1 MTPTATPLRVALS
14 IARRDLRG
22 GLRGFAVFVVCLVLG
37 VAAIAAVGTVRSAV
51 SDSLAREGA
60 ALLGGDA
67 QMSFTY
73 RMATPEERAFMADHA
88 DAVSEIID
96 FRSMAVVGEGDAAER
111 ALTQVKAVDNA
122 YPLIGAVEL
131 DPAMPLDE
139 ALAVADGAPG
149 AVMDA
154 VLADRLG
161 LAVGDRFRLG
171 LAEFRLAARIERAPD
186 GAMRG
191 FLLGPQTIVRS
202 AALDGAGLLEP
213 GSVYDSRYRLRLSA
227 GANLDQIEQ
236 TAEQAFRDKGMRW
249 QDARRGAPGAE
260 RFVDR
265 MGSFL
270 VLVGLAGLAVGG
282 VGIASAVR
290 SYLDGKTRTIAA
302 LKAVGAESRTIL
314 LVYVLQVGGVALI
327 AIALGVAA
335 GIALPVVAAPLAAGL
350 LPIPVMVEPAFGPA
364 FEAAIYGLL
373 TVAIFTLWPLLRV
386 REVRAAAL
394 FRNLG
399 GARRRWPGWGAAFLL
414 AGLLILFV
422 LIAVALAAVPQLAL
436 GTLGGIAAALA
447 LLAGAAWVL
456 RRLAR
461 ALSHRA
467 AGRPGL
473 RLALAAVAGPREE
486 ASAVVLAL
494 GLGLSVLAAVGQID
508 ANLRAAIDRDL
519 PEVAPSFFFI
529 DIQQDQIDEFRA
541 RLAGSEGV
549 HKVDTAPM
557 LRGVVTRI
565 NGRDARE
572 VAGDHW
578 VLRGDRGLTYADQ
591 PPAETKIVAGS
602 WWPEGYAG
610 PPEMSFAA
618 EEAAELGLK
627 LGDSVTVNV
636 LGREIE
642 ARITSLREVDFST
655 AGIGFVMMLNPAAL
669 AGAPHSFISTVYAD
683 RAAEA
688 RVLRDA
694 AGAWPNIT
702 AIPVREVVDR
712 VSEVLRAIAQAT
724 AIAAGIT
731 LLTGAVVLIGAAAA
745 GQRARTYE
753 AAILKTLGA
762 TRGTIL
768 ASFALRSALMG
779 AAAGGVA
786 IGFGAA
792 AGFAVMHF
800 VMDVSYRFEPVSALA
815 IVAGGVAATLLAGLI
830 FALPALGARPA
841 RVLRATE

>member
-73 RMATPEERAFMADHA
+73 RMATPEERAFMAGHA

-327 AIALGVAA
+327 AIALG
-335 GIALPVVAAPLAAGL
+335 
-350 LPIPVMVEPAFGPA
+350 
-364 FEAAIYGLL
+364 
-373 TVAIFTLWPLLRV
+373 
-386 REVRAAAL
+386 
-394 FRNLG
+394 
-399 GARRRWPGWGAAFLL
+399 
-414 AGLLILFV
+414 
-422 LIAVALAAVPQLAL
+422 
-436 GTLGGIAAALA
+436 
-447 LLAGAAWVL
+447 
-456 RRLAR
+456 
-461 ALSHRA
+461 
-467 AGRPGL
+467 
-473 RLALAAVAGPREE
+473 
-486 ASAVVLAL
+486 
-494 GLGLSVLAAVGQID
+494 
-508 ANLRAAIDRDL
+508 
-519 PEVAPSFFFI
+519 
-529 DIQQDQIDEFRA
+529 
-541 RLAGSEGV
+541 
-549 HKVDTAPM
+549 
-557 LRGVVTRI
+557 
-565 NGRDARE
+565 
-572 VAGDHW
+572 
-578 VLRGDRGLTYADQ
+578 
-591 PPAETKIVAGS
+591 
-602 WWPEGYAG
+602 
-610 PPEMSFAA
+610 
-618 EEAAELGLK
+618 
-627 LGDSVTVNV
+627 
-636 LGREIE
+636 
-642 ARITSLREVDFST
+642 
-655 AGIGFVMMLNPAAL
+655 
-669 AGAPHSFISTVYAD
+669 
-683 RAAEA
+683 
-688 RVLRDA
+688 
-694 AGAWPNIT
+694 
-702 AIPVREVVDR
+702 
-712 VSEVLRAIAQAT
+712 
-724 AIAAGIT
+724 
-731 LLTGAVVLIGAAAA
+731 
-745 GQRARTYE
+745 
-753 AAILKTLGA
+753 
-762 TRGTIL
+762 
-768 ASFALRSALMG
+768 
-779 AAAGGVA
+779 
-786 IGFGAA
+786 
-792 AGFAVMHF
+792 
-800 VMDVSYRFEPVSALA
+800 
-815 IVAGGVAATLLAGLI
+815 
-830 FALPALGARPA
+830 
-841 RVLRATE
+841 